1 MQHVARPGRTSVAAL
16 AALAGVTAAAWVALI
31 GRGEGMEMDPVPFVG
46 AWTLMMTAMMLPSIA
61 PLVLLVRGSRRAPAG
76 VLVAGYLAV
85 WAATG
90 LAAFAVVRATDVESV
105 PSWAVAT
112 VLAAAGIYQLT
123 PLKRACLGRCR
134 SPLDLLV
141 RLWRPGWRGALR
153 VGVAHGAYC
162 VGCCWALM
170 AVLVGVGAMGLE
182 WAAAISLA
190 VVVEKTLPRGETV
203 AAALGLVLI
212 VSAAVVAAAG

>member
-1 MQHVARPGRTSVAAL
+1 VQHAARPGWASL
-16 AALAGVTAAAWVALI
+16 AALAGVTAAAWLALI
-31 GRGEGMEMDPVPFVG
+31 SRGAGMEMDPVPFVG

-61 PLVLLVRGSRRAPAG
+61 PLVLLVRGSRRAPTS

-90 LAAFAVVRATDVESV
+90 LAAFAVVRSVDVESV
-105 PSWAVAT
+105 PPWAVAA

-123 PLKRACLGRCR
+123 PLKRACLHRCR
-134 SPLDLLV
+134 SPLDLVV

-153 VGVAHGAYC
+153 VGVAHGTYC

-170 AVLVGVGAMGLE
+170 AVLVGAGAMGLQ

-190 VVVEKTLPRGETV
+190 VIVEKALPRGEAV
-203 AAALGLVLI
+203 AAALGVALI

>member
-1 MQHVARPGRTSVAAL
+1 VRPGRGSVAAL
-16 AALAGVTAAAWVALI
+16 AGLAGVTAAAWVVLI
-31 GRGEGMEMDPVPFVG
+31 RRGEAMEMEPVPFVG

-61 PLVLLVRGSRRAPAG
+61 PLVLLVRGSRRAPTG
-76 VLVAGYLAV
+76 VLVAGYLGV

-90 LAAFAVVRATDVESV
+90 LAAFPVVRATDVDSV
-105 PSWAVAT
+105 PPWAVAT

-123 PLKRACLGRCR
+123 PLNRACLRRCR

-162 VGCCWALM
+162 VGGCWALM
-170 AVLVGVGAMGLE
+170 AVLVGAGAMGLE
-182 WAAAISLA
+182 WAAAIS
-190 VVVEKTLPRGETV
+190 VVVVAEKALPRGEAV
-203 AAALGLVLI
+203 ARALGLALI